1 MQQAAQLPIILG
13 SCTPFNLPCT
23 MLSLPCMENDMGAL
37 WSSAALQLPR
47 LRMAGLQKAFAQERL
62 WPACGSKVGLASEDH
77 SVAMFPGLILPAP
90 PRAPGVLLGD
100 VRKIPT
106 PSWVAPRHTPSDL
119 ATASPT
125 SPAPGSDAALEPP
138 QGAPPPPPAP
148 YSAGGD
154 ASANPKFVVSVGT
167 VGHPAMCGVA
177 CEDKAMRARRI
188 LPEVPPLPNRAAGDA
203 CRQEPEPA
211 RAGLQRGVDRTP
223 RGVRIRLQVLRQ
235 APWMQG
241 REDVHPLPLM
251 PLEPLP
257 QGGAVKVGADST
269 ADVAATG
276 AAVFDEW
283 SEPIADSW

>member
-1 MQQAAQLPIILG
+1 
-13 SCTPFNLPCT
+13 
-23 MLSLPCMENDMGAL
+23 MGAL

-177 CEDKAMRARRI
+177 CEDKACGRGASCPKCHLCQI
-188 LPEVPPLPNRAAGDA
+188 EQQATLADKSQSP
-203 CRQEPEPA
+203 PEPVYSVGSIGHPA
-211 RAGLQRGVDRTP
+211 ACASACKFFGKP
-223 RGVRIRLQVLRQ
+223 RGCKDGKMCIRCHLCR
-235 APWMQG
+235 WS
-241 REDVHPLPLM
+241 RYHKR
-251 PLEPLP
+251 
-257 QGGAVKVGADST
+257 GAVKVGADST

-283 SEPIADSW
+283 SEPIADSWAK